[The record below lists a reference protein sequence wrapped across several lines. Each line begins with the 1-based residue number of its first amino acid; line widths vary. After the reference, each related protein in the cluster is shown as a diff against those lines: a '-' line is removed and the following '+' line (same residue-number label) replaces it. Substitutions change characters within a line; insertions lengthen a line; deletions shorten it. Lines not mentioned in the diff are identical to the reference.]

1 MTSHNIIYCNKRASY
16 NILLYIASFLFCIV
30 WYHAKI
36 LNTNP
41 LRKRFWRPLLAMME
55 VWWFPTSHGGTP
67 IAGWFISWKIVLPC
81 HHFRNPPYFAKTV
94 STCCKG
100 TEWSSQCAMWRLL
113 IFFWVAIDIPTIIF
127 RNSPLILGHLIP
139 FIVISPKISTIKKDE
154 FHSHIVPHSY
164 MAKSMEIS
172 IINVN

>member
-1 MTSHNIIYCNKRASY
+1 MTWPRQLADRPAFSFCWSHD
-16 NILLYIASFLFCIV
+16 
-30 WYHAKI
+30 
-36 LNTNP
+36 
-41 LRKRFWRPLLAMME
+41 
-55 VWWFPTSHGGTP
+55 GGMVVSDKSWGYP
-67 IAGWFISWKIVLPC
+67 FIAGWFISWKIVLPC
-81 HHFRNPPYFAKTV
+81 HHFRNLPYFAKTV

-100 TEWSSQCAMWRLL
+100 MEWSSQCAMWRLL
-113 IFFWVAIDIPTIIF
+113 IIFGVAIDIPTIIF
-127 RNSPLILGHLIP
+127 RNSLSYILGHLIP